1 MAPRFPVRH
10 LLTSTMLTCAATILA
25 ATSASA
31 QSEEAAA
38 PSQAAGTA
46 GLEPVATN
54 GRQVYDAALFARF
67 APQTAGDMARQIP
80 GFTFTQVSDD
90 RGLGEASQNVL
101 INQQRLS
108 SKSNDALS
116 ALDRIPASSV
126 IRLEIAD
133 GATLNVSGL
142 SGQVMNVVTKQDSF
156 SGNFAYR
163 PGWRTPGNHNYYN
176 GEINVSGKLAGGDFT
191 LGLGN
196 NNGSRGG
203 GDGEEFVRDANGN
216 LLFTRNV
223 RRRFAFDT
231 PRLSASFAKTFANSD
246 VFNVNAAVEH
256 FRFRRNVSN
265 LRFEPGAS
273 DIYETDKGSEDEW
286 NYEAST
292 DYEFGLAGGRL
303 KLIGYHRFEHSPF
316 KNLFRLDFDD
326 GSTPVGTQFDRVV
339 DESETVGRAE
349 YRWKAGASDW
359 QLSFEGALN
368 SLEADAELLQID
380 SSGEFQPVTL
390 PGASAR
396 VEEKRGQAI
405 LSYGRPIGTGLNLQ
419 GTLGGEYSEL
429 SQSGAN
435 GLTRSF
441 IRPKGSVSL
450 AWKASPRLDISARV
464 QRKVGQLNFGDFLAS
479 VDVVNNNSNASNPEL
494 VPPQSWLAEVEFNRS
509 LGPGGSIKLKLEG
522 EKLSDIVDQVPIT
535 PTSEA
540 PGNLDSATRYK
551 ADIAT
556 TFLGDPVGLQGVK
569 LDIRTFL
576 QKTSV
581 LDPLTLVYRRVNNDV
596 GWGMDIDLRH
606 DIPGSEWAWGA
617 YLGHT
622 DPGYFYR
629 LDYRFR
635 NWQNRPFGQIYVEH
649 KDVLGL
655 KVRAQ
660 VNNVTNQVARFEELF
675 YADRRDGPIETTEDM
690 TVRFGQE
697 LRLQVSG
704 TF

>member
-1 MAPRFPVRH
+1 
-10 LLTSTMLTCAATILA
+10 
-25 ATSASA
+25 
-31 QSEEAAA
+31 
-38 PSQAAGTA
+38 
-46 GLEPVATN
+46 
-54 GRQVYDAALFARF
+54 
-67 APQTAGDMARQIP
+67 MARQIP
-80 GFTFTQVSDD
+80 GFTFTQVSGD

-101 INQQRLS
+101 INEQRLS

-133 GATLNVSGL
+133 GTTLNVSGL
-142 SGQVMNVVTKQDSF
+142 SGQVMNVVTRQDSF
-156 SGNFAYR
+156 SGNFVYR

-176 GEINVSGKLAGGDFT
+176 GEVNVSGKLAGGDFT

-203 GDGEEFVRDANGN
+203 GDGEEYVRDANGN

-223 RRRFAFDT
+223 RRRFSFDR
-231 PRLSASFAKTFANSD
+231 PRLSASFAKSFSNAD
-246 VFNVNAAVEH
+246 VFNANMAVEH
-256 FRFRRNVSN
+256 FRFRRNISN
-265 LRFEPGAS
+265 LRFATGTS
-273 DIYETDKGSEDEW
+273 DIRETDQGSEDEW
-286 NYEAST
+286 NFEGSA
-292 DYEFGLAGGRL
+292 DYEFGLGDGRL
-303 KLIGYHRFEHSPF
+303 KLIGYHRFQHSPF
-316 KNLFRLDFDD
+316 QNLFRLDFDD
-326 GSTPVGTQFDRVV
+326 GSSPTGTRFDRDV
-339 DESETVGRAE
+339 DDGETVGRAE
-349 YRWKAGASDW
+349 YRWKAGKSDW

-368 SLEADAELLQID
+368 YLEADAELFRING
-380 SSGEFQPVTL
+380 SGEFQPVPL
-390 PGASAR
+390 PAASAR
-396 VEEKRGQAI
+396 VDEKRAQTI
-405 LSYGRPIGTGLNLQ
+405 LSYGRPVAPDLTLQ
-419 GTLGGEYSEL
+419 ATLGGEYSEL
-429 SQSGAN
+429 SQSGAG

-441 IRPKGSVSL
+441 IRPKGSLSL
-450 AWKASPRLDISARV
+450 AWKASPRLDISARAL
-464 QRKVGQLNFGDFLAS
+464 RKVGQLDFGDFLAS
-479 VDVVNNNSNASNPEL
+479 VDVVSNNSNAGNPDL
-494 VPPQSWLAEVEFNRS
+494 VPPQSWLGEVEFNRN
-509 LGPGGSIKLKLEG
+509 LGPGGSVKLKLEA
-522 EKLSDIVDQVPIT
+522 EKFSDIVDQVPIT
-535 PTSEA
+535 ATSEA

-556 TFLGDPVGLQGVK
+556 TFLGDPIGARGVK

-581 LDPLTLVYRRVNNDV
+581 LDPLTLVNRRVNNDV
-596 GWGMDIDLRH
+596 GWGMDVDLRH

-617 YLGHT
+617 SLSHN

-635 NWQNRPFGQIYVEH
+635 NWQNRPFGLVYVEH

-660 VNNVTNQVARFEELF
+660 VNNVTNQVAKFEELF
-675 YADRRDGPIETTEDM
+675 FVDRRDGPIDTTENM